1 MKSNFG
7 RTFFPAVISV
17 VSALLA
23 LGLLL
28 QMLIQ
33 DDIEKKA
40 SETLKKD
47 AIIVSKLAE
56 AYNKAGVNEPH
67 HFFLNIELLA
77 STTDTDIVI
86 CDPEGFLR
94 LCSDAPMGC
103 EHQGLMV
110 NPILMERV
118 NREGIFVEKGIVGG
132 L

>member
-40 SETLKKD
+40 
-47 AIIVSKLAE
+47 IFIAE
-56 AYNKAGVNEPH
+56 A
-67 HFFLNIELLA
+67 LA
-77 STTDTDIVI
+77 
-86 CDPEGFLR
+86 L
-94 LCSDAPMGC
+94 
-103 EHQGLMV
+103 
-110 NPILMERV
+110 
-118 NREGIFVEKGIVGG
+118 
-132 L
+132 